1 MKMAQG
7 VIRFTIDTIP
17 RSKKNSQKIVMNKKT
32 GRPFIMYSDAYKAY
46 RKAALMLIPA
56 EARQHIEYAVN
67 VKALFFMETRRRVDL
82 NNLTEAL
89 CDVLVEAGVVGDDN
103 SNIVAGM
110 DGSRVLYDR
119 EHPRTEVTITRME

>member
-1 MKMAQG
+1 MAQG
-7 VIRFTIDTIP
+7 VIRFTIDTPP

>member
-7 VIRFTIDTIP
+7 VIRFTIDTVP

-56 EARQHIEYAVN
+56 EARQHVEYAVN

-89 CDVLVEAGVVGDDN
+89 CDVLVEAGVIGDDN